1 MNLIASKIESYI
13 RSISD
18 LSASDALDRDTQIL
32 TLGYVDSFSVLGILN
47 FIEEEFAVK
56 VDEKFVTLDYFD
68 SINRIAGLVGQLG
81 ARGTAN
87 G

>member
-1 MNLIASKIESYI
+1 MNHIASKIESYI
-13 RSISD
+13 RSIAEP
-18 LSASDALDRDTQIL
+18 SATDEFDRDTQIL

-56 VDEKFVTLDYFD
+56 VDEQFVTLDYFD
-68 SINRIAGLVGQLG
+68 SINRIAALVAQLG
-81 ARGTAN
+81 VRSTAN